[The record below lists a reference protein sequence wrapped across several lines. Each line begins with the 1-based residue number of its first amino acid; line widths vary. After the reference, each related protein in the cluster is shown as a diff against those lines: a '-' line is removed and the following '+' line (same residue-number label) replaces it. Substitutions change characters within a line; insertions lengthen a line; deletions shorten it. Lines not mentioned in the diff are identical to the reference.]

1 MTADQKAQSMRVGFA
16 SIFAWRPHVEHLI
29 WLARNTRAE
38 GHEVFF
44 LTCDAKL
51 SSCYSRELR
60 PDRAAFRTCT
70 ACTVGGVR
78 SFENNGV
85 ESLWSFSHSAG
96 SSDGHGRELAASS
109 AATIGRFETMED
121 FQSQPFEDIVRRLEA
136 PCEFTYHA
144 AREWI
149 ARNKL
154 DAICIFNGRM
164 DITRALFDAAVDS
177 KINVVTMERTWFGDG
192 LQLFSGENCLGLS
205 AVDDLMDA
213 WRERPLTQ
221 QQAERT
227 AVIIATRFKGGN
239 EREWRA
245 YNRGAKIAAWPGER
259 AGHRLLLVPGSLN
272 ELYGHPDWKSIWP
285 TPTAAYDAL
294 IDHLGVD
301 PTNIVLRCHPN
312 WSERIGLA
320 DGSKS
325 ETFFSQWAR
334 EKGVHLIGSSE
345 IASTQSLMDQAD
357 AIVVGGSSAGL
368 EGGVLGK
375 RVIAI
380 SPSIYQRAGFQ
391 TTIYSRDDLERVDHT
406 ILDVSA
412 DDSRE
417 IARRALR
424 FAHTMIY
431 RVSQFVENVRCVTTT
446 KYRYSEPAD
455 FGRFIRLLQGGRVEA
470 DDDRHAATEQFEDIV
485 LGRFE
490 RRDWD
495 ALLADMRPLAF
506 PDGKVQ
512 RRPFFRAIDVV
523 RDRMVKGDQ

>member
-1 MTADQKAQSMRVGFA
+1 MRVGFA
-16 SIFAWRPHVEHLI
+16 SIFAWRPHVEHLV
-29 WLARNTRAE
+29 WLARNTRAA
-38 GHEVFF
+38 GHDVFF

-60 PDRAAFRTCT
+60 PDRTALRTCS
-70 ACTVGGVR
+70 ACIIGGVR
-78 SFENNGV
+78 SFESHGV
-85 ESLWSFSHSAG
+85 ESLWSFSQSAE
-96 SSDGHGRELAASS
+96 SDDEHGRELAESS
-109 AATIGRFETMED
+109 AATLGRFETAAD
-121 FQSQPFEDIVRRLEA
+121 FQSQPFESIVQRLA
-136 PCEFTYHA
+136 IPCEFTYHA

-164 DITRALFDAAVDS
+164 DVTRALFDAAVDS
-177 KINVVTMERTWFGDG
+177 DINVVTMERTWFGDG
-192 LQLFSGENCLGLS
+192 LQLFSGENCLGLQ
-205 AVDDLMDA
+205 AVDDLMQA
-213 WRERPLTQ
+213 WRECPLTQ
-221 QQAERT
+221 RQAERT
-227 AVIIATRFKGGN
+227 AAIIATRFKGGN

-245 YNRGAKIAAWPGER
+245 YNRGAKIAAWPKGT

-272 ELYGHPDWKSIWP
+272 ELYGHPDWQSIWP

-294 IDHLGVD
+294 IDHLDVD
-301 PTNIVLRCHPN
+301 PANIVLRCHPN
-312 WSERIGLA
+312 WGERIGLA

-334 EKGVHLIGSSE
+334 ARGVHLIGSSE
-345 IASTQSLMDQAD
+345 IASTQSLMEQAD

-375 RVIAI
+375 RVLAM

-391 TTIYSRDDLERVDHT
+391 TTVYSRDDLERLNRN
-406 ILDVSA
+406 ILDVNA
-412 DDSRE
+412 EDSRE

-431 RVSQFVENVRCVTTT
+431 RVSQFVDNVRCVTTT

-470 DDDRHAATEQFEDIV
+470 DDSRHAATEQYEDII
-485 LGRFE
+485 LDRFE
-490 RRDWD
+490 LRDWN
-495 ALLADMRPLAF
+495 ALLADMRPPEF
-506 PDGKVQ
+506 PTGKVE
-512 RRPFFRAIDVV
+512 RRPMFRAVDVF
-523 RDRMVKGDQ
+523 RDRMAKGDQ